1 MRWQEKDQNQLKIY
15 DVIRPKDVVHDTK
28 NNMNMIS
35 VHEYV
40 KIVWINTQTCQNL
53 YYTLNTT
60 WYRKKHEYKTNTR
73 INRFRHD
80 IICNKKYHDKIRKK
94 KKYSDYEAF
103 YLLKTSW

>member
-1 MRWQEKDQNQLKIY
+1 MKWQEKNQDQLKIY

-28 NNMNMIS
+28 NNMNMTS

-60 WYRKKHEYKTNTR
+60 WHRKKEHKWIHELTGLDMILYAIKNITM
-73 INRFRHD
+73 
-80 IICNKKYHDKIRKK
+80 K
-94 KKYSDYEAF
+94 
-103 YLLKTSW
+103 